1 MGTTDSFRES
11 LHLKELAIELFPIWA
26 LATARV
32 CMELL
37 PDIEL
42 LLEMKS
48 TLLSLLVQMPGRMD
62 CTM

>member
-1 MGTTDSFRES
+1 METKDLFRET
-11 LHLKELAIELFPIWA
+11 LHLKDLAMDLFSIWA
-26 LATARV
+26 LATAGV

-48 TLLSLLVQMPGRMD
+48 TSLSLLVQMSGRMD
-62 CTM
+62 CTT